1 MITRSADVVI
11 VGSGP
16 TGSTYARIIRRDWPE
31 ARILMVEA
39 GPKAT
44 ARTGQHFDTL
54 SDAERTAAR
63 LMAQGPRR
71 GETYAPIT
79 REEWE
84 ARKAGKHDHSLQ
96 RRPGLFFAN
105 TDTPDEKAFAG
116 FAAASVGGMGVQWTS
131 GCPHPSKSER
141 IPFIDPDEMEAAL
154 QLADSLLGANKHP
167 FPGDKGSEEMRAR
180 LGAVFNP
187 GRPEDRKVQPM
198 PLAYTVTENGVITHG
213 TDHIL
218 GEMVDEPEDMFR
230 ILPETACRR
239 VLHEDGRATGVE
251 LVSMTSGETWQVE
264 AGTVVVAADS
274 LHGPQLLYGSGI
286 RPEALGRN
294 INDHFLINRFLVT
307 DIEGPLTSMS
317 WIPRTDDADFPFSV
331 TIHGNDP
338 AQFPF
343 PEKIE
348 GTLVGMGLFVAAD
361 PRPENRIVFDEDTPD
376 WKGLPSFSI
385 HAPINEVDA
394 ERIEKGK
401 ALAEKIAHTLGAP
414 VEEFA
419 TTRVPTGS
427 SLHYQGTLRMG
438 EVDDGT
444 SVCDRFSR
452 VWGFENLHVAGN
464 GVIPTVTATN
474 PTPFIVALASIGAAK
489 IAAER
494 RTVARATA

>member
-1 MITRSADVVI
+1 MTIRSADVVI

-44 ARTGQHFDTL
+44 AKTGKHLDNL
-54 SDAERTAAR
+54 PAAERSAAQ
-63 LMAQGPRR
+63 LMTQGPAR
-71 GETYAPIT
+71 GTSYAPIT
-79 REEWE
+79 RDEWE
-84 ARKAGKHDHSLQ
+84 ARKSGGHDGSLQ

-105 TDTPDEKAFAG
+105 TDPADATAFAG

-131 GCPHPSKSER
+131 GCPHPSMSER
-141 IPFIDPDEMEAAL
+141 IPFIDPEEMAEALA
-154 QLADSLLGANKHP
+154 LADSLLGANKHP
-167 FPGDKGSEEMRAR
+167 FPDCPASDEMRAR
-180 LGAVFNP
+180 LGAVFDP
-187 GRPEDRKVQPM
+187 GRPEDRRVQPM
-198 PLAYTVTENGVITHG
+198 PLAYTVTDGQVTVHG

-218 GEMVDEPEDMFR
+218 GEMVHEPAETFC

-239 VLHEDGRATGVE
+239 VLHENGIATGVE
-251 LVSMTSGETWQVE
+251 LVDMPSQETFVVE

-294 INDHFLINRFLVT
+294 INDHYLINRLFVT
-307 DIEGPLTSMS
+307 DIEGPLRSMS
-317 WIPRTDDADFPFSV
+317 WIPRVDDADFPFSV

-338 AQFPF
+338 ANFPF
-343 PEKIE
+343 PEEIE

-361 PRPENRIVFDEDTPD
+361 PRPENRIVFDESTPD

-385 HAPINEVDA
+385 HAPLNEVD
-394 ERIEKGK
+394 EQRIEMGK
-401 ALAEKIAHTLGAP
+401 AMAEKIAGILGTP
-414 VEEFA
+414 VEGFA
-419 TTRVPTGS
+419 TTRLPTGS

-444 SVCDRFSR
+444 SVCDRHSR

-474 PTPFIVALASIGAAK
+474 PTPFIVALASMGARK

-494 RTVARATA
+494 RSVARQAA